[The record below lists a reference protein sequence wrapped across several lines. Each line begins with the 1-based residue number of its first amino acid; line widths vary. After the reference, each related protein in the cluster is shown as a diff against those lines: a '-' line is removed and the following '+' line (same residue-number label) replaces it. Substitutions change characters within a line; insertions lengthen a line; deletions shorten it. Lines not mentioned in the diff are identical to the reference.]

1 MEGLLPSSQRRLIH
15 LARPFLGGR
24 EGIAMLNRT
33 NRTLSANLNRLNLGT
48 RSLVLTTGVNNG
60 DSTLRVRHA
69 HAHVYAMR
77 DGMFRSS
84 YPSILNASWVSIPPT
99 IPCSSPVT
107 PWPGQDRPS
116 FVVSHR
122 VVVPVIRSVDV
133 VGSSIN
139 QVDGFDQTSRDQDQ
153 DQSQALSLKPKGSAK
168 ADRKPFSGKRTE
180 SGSVLGKCLTERT
193 TESAAA
199 AINAA
204 AAG

>member
-1 MEGLLPSSQRRLIH
+1 
-15 LARPFLGGR
+15 
-24 EGIAMLNRT
+24 MLNRT

-48 RSLVLTTGVNNG
+48 RSLVLTGVNNG
-60 DSTLRVRHA
+60 DVTLRVRHA

-84 YPSILNASWVSIPPT
+84 YPSILDPSWVSIPPS

-107 PWPGQDRPS
+107 PWPGLDRSS
-116 FVVSHR
+116 FEVSHR
-122 VVVPVIRSVDV
+122 VVVPVVRSVDV
-133 VGSSIN
+133 VGVGAVN
-139 QVDGFDQTSRDQDQ
+139 QVDGFDQTARDQDQ
-153 DQSQALSLKPKGSAK
+153 DQSQSQAQTLKPKGTART
-168 ADRKPFSGKRTE
+168 DRKPLSGKR
-180 SGSVLGKCLTERT
+180 SGTGSDLANCLTERT

>member
-1 MEGLLPSSQRRLIH
+1 
-15 LARPFLGGR
+15 
-24 EGIAMLNRT
+24 MLNRT

-84 YPSILNASWVSIPPT
+84 YPSILDPSWVSIPPT
-99 IPCSSPVT
+99 IPCSSPVS
-107 PWPGQDRPS
+107 PWPGQDRSS

-122 VVVPVIRSVDV
+122 VVVPVVRSVDV
-133 VGSSIN
+133 VGSSIT
-139 QVDGFDQTSRDQDQ
+139 QADGFDQTSRDQDQ
-153 DQSQALSLKPKGSAK
+153 SQAQTLKSKGSAK